1 MNGVHDL
8 GGMDGMGAIRYAP
21 EEPTFHANWERQVF
35 ATVMVTMA
43 QRQYNMDSFRHAIER
58 MAPAQYLGVTY
69 YERWL
74 AAMEKRLVEEGVVL
88 PDELADRIA
97 RYDAGELSIP
107 DREEPALVSTM
118 QSVIEHGG
126 SARRND
132 TPPAFGV
139 GDVVRV
145 RNINPSGHTRCPRYV
160 RRAEGT
166 VEDVY
171 GTQVLPD
178 ANAHGDGGRAEPLYS
193 VRFDGDELWGPDAE
207 ANTSMSVDLWES
219 YLEPIEVVES

>member
-8 GGMDGMGAIRYAP
+8 GGMDGMGAIGYAP
-21 EEPTFHANWERQVF
+21 EEPTFHADWEREVF

-58 MAPAQYLGVTY
+58 MAPARYLGVTY

-74 AAMEKRLVEEGVVL
+74 AAMEKRLVEEGVVSA
-88 PDELADRIA
+88 DELADRIA
-97 RYDAGELSIP
+97 RYDDGELLIP
-107 DREEPALVSTM
+107 EREAPTLVSTM

-126 SARRND
+126 SARRDD
-132 TPPAFGV
+132 TPQSFVV
-139 GDVVRV
+139 GDAVRV
-145 RNINPSGHTRCPRYV
+145 RNINSSGHTRCPRYV

-193 VRFDGDELWGPDAE
+193 VRFSGVELWGPDAE

-219 YLEPIEVVES
+219 YLEPIGVVES